1 MKENKVNDVETWS
14 KAKILGEE
22 TWDITLFEHTEKGR
36 NDLIEP
42 HMHDFYLLL
51 FIEKGEGI
59 HEIDFTKHVVKPYQI
74 YFLRPQQV
82 HYWQLSGNTKGYQL
96 MFSKNTINLIHGLSQ
111 LPFFQLGVP
120 QLINLFP
127 ENYFNL
133 KSTIEELN
141 NLLLKNQNIDHEIS
155 ILQFFLLLKK
165 IQKLYNKEYPLLE
178 QENKDLKIQEFK
190 NLLEKYFTEHHQV
203 AFYAEKLNI
212 TPNYLNI
219 RCKKKLGITASQVIQ
234 QRIVL
239 EAERLL
245 ITTNLPIKE
254 IAFSLSFF
262 DIGYFYHYFKKWVNK
277 TPKEFRLSYNIYNKE

>member
-1 MKENKVNDVETWS
+1 MKENKVTDVETWS

-22 TWDITLFEHTEKGR
+22 TWDITLFEHTEKGK

-42 HMHDFYLLL
+42 HKHDFYLLL
-51 FIEKGEGI
+51 FIEKGKGT
-59 HEIDFTKHVVKPYQI
+59 HEIDFIKHIVKPYQI

-96 MFSKNTINLIHGLSQ
+96 MFSKNTINLINGLSQ

-120 QLINLFP
+120 QLLNLSS
-127 ENYFNL
+127 EHYSNL
-133 KSTIEELN
+133 KFTLENLN
-141 NLLLKNQNIDHEIS
+141 KLLYENQSIDKEIS

-178 QENKDLKIQEFK
+178 QENTDSKIQDFK
-190 NLLEKYFTEHHQV
+190 ILLEKHFTEHNQV

-219 RCKKKLGITASQVIQ
+219 LCKKKLGITASQIIQ
-234 QRIVL
+234 QRVVL

-254 IAFSLSFF
+254 IAFSLGFY
-262 DIGYFYHYFKKWVNK
+262 DTGYFYHYFKKWVSK
-277 TPKEFRLSYNIYNKE
+277 TPKEFRSSYNIYNKE